1 MRSPASID
9 GSEVFTLT
17 FTARNAGKLSDM
29 LGLSNRIT
37 RSIGYDG
44 AGNPLEMALRFD
56 EKTVSEVG
64 FELYQNV
71 PNPFSRRTSI
81 GFNLPEAGPATL
93 QVYDQTGRLISLSDG
108 FLSERL
114 QFGIARWKPDR

>member
-1 MRSPASID
+1 ALTASID

-93 QVYDQTGRLISLSDG
+93 QVYDQTGRLIFSQTASYPKGYNSVLLDG
-108 FLSERL
+108 N
-114 QFGIARWKPDR
+114 